1 MKQYLID
8 AEIKIQEKTKSTKQA
23 ENYSKN
29 ENNNTNIFK
38 RKDIVFR

>member
-8 AEIKIQEKTKSTKQA
+8 AEIKIQEKTKSTKQI
-23 ENYSKN
+23 EHYSKN
-29 ENNNTNIFK
+29 ENNNTHTSK

>member
-29 ENNNTNIFK
+29 ENNNINISK